1 VVPVTIVDEC
11 HSVCCSPVG
20 YSFKMVPC
28 YRGCHYSDCSYALEN
43 QRGVG
48 YVGGARGR
56 CARVAHGEFS
66 KLGARSGPRT
76 RSTHSVPSRSDVLHY
91 SSDMPC

>member
-1 VVPVTIVDEC
+1 VVPVIIVDAC
-11 HSVCCSPVG
+11 HSVCCSRPVG

-28 YRGCHYSDCSYALEN
+28 HRGCHNSDWSYALEN
-43 QRGVG
+43 QCGAG

-56 CARVAHGEFS
+56 CARVARDKFS

-76 RSTHSVPSRSDVLHY
+76 RSAHSVPSRSDVLILKE
-91 SSDMPC
+91 